1 MYYEAETQF
10 HEWLGATLPQ
20 HLPET
25 GQMFFYS
32 PAPVQNLRGKQ
43 EQIRCRHHSQPQRRG
58 FALSFWKSGAFQD
71 VKVKPV
77 NAIRRQQDRH
87 NHNQKRRRIFKGV
100 EAKAVT
106 DRLQRIRFM
115 GACNHK
121 RSE

>member
-1 MYYEAETQF
+1 MFYEAETQF

-25 GQMFFYS
+25 GQMLFYS

-43 EQIRCRHHSQPQRRG
+43 EQIRSRHHSQPQRRG
-58 FALSFWKSGAFQD
+58 FALFVRQAGAFQD

-77 NAIRRQQDRH
+77 NTIRRQQDRD

-106 DRLQRIRFM
+106 DRRPRP
-115 GACNHK
+115 
-121 RSE
+121 

>member
-58 FALSFWKSGAFQD
+58 FALSFRQTGTFQD
-71 VKVKPV
+71 VTIKPV
-77 NAIRRQQDRH
+77 NTIRRQQDRH
-87 NHNQKRRRIFKGV
+87 NHNQNAAAFSKGL
-100 EAKAVT
+100 
-106 DRLQRIRFM
+106 RPRP
-115 GACNHK
+115 
-121 RSE
+121 